1 MKNICMISYRVQKTK
16 VYNRGGEPAA
26 FYVLKCGL
34 LTESKFYRTNPFI
47 FINTFL
53 FVF

>member
-1 MKNICMISYRVQKTK
+1 M
-16 VYNRGGEPAA
+16 VYTRGGEPAALRPHAA

-53 FVF
+53 FVFYIFILFLK